1 MEINVATIRWTRWCL
16 GALLSPF
23 VLFILLTLL
32 IYCPPV
38 QRWAVGV
45 AMRHASEAT
54 GMEIKIHDVAL
65 RFPLDLQLNG
75 ISALKRNGSIPQRKD
90 TLLIARSVVCDIQ
103 MMPLFKGKVE
113 VDILQLDAV
122 RLNTMDMIADC
133 RVDGR
138 VGQAVVKMHGVDLKH
153 DSVIVNT
160 ACLTDADLDICLSD
174 TAQKDTTESKTA
186 WVVAIEKASV
196 ANSRVMLHLPGD
208 TLNVEARVGDFA
220 IDNALL
226 DLAEG
231 VYSVRDMNMRR
242 CAVRYDNRF
251 EPRIKGMD
259 YNHLSFTE
267 MNVGLD
273 SLYYSEAGMKVRLRT
288 CNMKEKSGFALNSLT
303 FMASMDAACLHVRD
317 FNLMTPF
324 SSVSGDVDFDFTTFD
339 KTNPGKA
346 RADMKASIGKDDVM
360 LFAGE
365 MLPRDLKRQL
375 PKQPITL
382 RAKLE
387 GNMQRCRLS
396 DVYADVP
403 ALLRLTLDG
412 DVCHLDQPDKL
423 TADVKLDANVF
434 GNGGRVSGTARF
446 SAEGM
451 AYNAALQASGVNVN
465 RFLPG
470 SGFKNFSG
478 RLNVSGKGTDIF
490 SPATRIDADVA
501 VANLNYKQWNFAG
514 AKAECSIRNGRAKA
528 SLHSDVDILSCELSL
543 DALINTKRLA
553 ATLAADIRNIDLHA
567 LRITPSP
574 LSTGV
579 CCHVDID
586 TDLGDNILLN
596 GHLSDIRITDS
607 AQVFHPDDIAM
618 DVLTRRDTTHA
629 VVNCGDFHLRADA
642 SGGYRRLMRFT
653 DDMTKE
659 MKRQMDE
666 RIIDELA
673 LRSKLPDATLYL
685 SSGMENPMA
694 RLLSRF
700 GYEYSNIYANLSS
713 SPVRGLDGI
722 VQIDTLKTPSMQL
735 DEIRFDVS
743 SDIDNTSYVLK
754 IANGKDNPQYC
765 FTAQLSGEMLAN
777 GSSATLTID
786 DKDGRRGIDIGLS
799 ALMEADGI
807 RMKIAEREQILGYR
821 AFMPNDG
828 NYVFLGKGMRV
839 SADLKLQANDGTGVQ
854 IYTNDDNL
862 DALQDITL
870 TLHKLDIAGL
880 LSIVPY
886 TPDITGV
893 LDGDFHAIISEH
905 DMSISSDVRLQNLCY
920 EGCQMGNISSEIVYM
935 PQADGSHH
943 VDGILYKDE
952 KEVAS
957 IVGTYY
963 FRDEDYIDAEISLDD
978 LPMNLVNGFVPGQI
992 IGMDGYGNGTL
1003 SIKGKV
1009 SEPVVDGTIDLSKAM
1024 FISVPYGVVMT
1035 IDEDPVKIVGSNVL
1049 FDNFSFYDKNK
1060 RPMVMNGYCDFSQ
1073 LDNIMMNLGIKG
1085 EGIQLID
1092 AKETRRSEAYG
1103 KAFVNFYALVSG
1115 YADRLNVK
1123 ARLDVLPSTNL
1134 YYILRDSPITTDN
1147 RLKELVEFTD
1157 FRNDNYIP
1165 KELPKVDGMSV
1176 DFRIGIREGAHIT
1189 CWLNTNHSN
1198 YLDIMGS
1205 GDLRMIYADD
1215 ALSMTGRYTI
1225 SEGEMKYSLPVIP
1238 LKTFSI
1244 SEDSYIEFVG
1254 DIMNPRLNITAT
1266 EKMRSGVSENGESRT
1281 VEFTCGVVI
1290 TKTLQDMGLQFI
1302 IDAPEDQQT
1311 ADALNTMSVEERGK
1325 VAVTM
1330 LTTGMYLSD
1339 TNTSNITMNSA
1350 LSSFLQQEINNIA
1363 GTALRTLDLSVGL
1376 ENTTNADGTV
1386 SMDYSFKFAKRF
1398 WNNRVSV
1405 SLGGRISTGSSAS
1418 GKTPSFFDN
1427 VEVQYRLSDTSNQ
1440 YLRLFYKHDVYDYLE
1455 GYLDQYGAGYMWKR
1469 KLQNFK
1475 DIFSFRTKTETK
1487 TKTDT
1492 KPDTKT
1498 NTSAKAAADSAT
1510 QNHSEA
1516 RIPNDTLYNGI
1527 APQSQTDSSIP
1538 N

>member
-1 MEINVATIRWTRWCL
+1 MKTDVANIRWTRWCL
-16 GALLSPF
+16 GALLTPF
-23 VLFILLTLL
+23 VLFVLLTLL

-38 QRWAVGV
+38 QRWAAGV
-45 AMRHASEAT
+45 AMRYASEAT
-54 GMEIKIHDVAL
+54 GMEITVHDVSL
-65 RFPLDLQLNG
+65 RFPLNVQLNG
-75 ISALKRNGSIPQRKD
+75 ISALKCNDSIPQRKD
-90 TLLIARSVVCDIQ
+90 TLLLARSVVCDIR
-103 MMPLFKGKVE
+103 MMPLLKGKVE
-113 VDILQLDAV
+113 VDVLQLDGV

-138 VGQAVVKMHGVDLKH
+138 VGQAVVEIHPLDLKH

-160 ACLTDADLDICLSD
+160 ASLTDADLDICLSD
-174 TAQKDTTESKTA
+174 TAQKDTAESRTP
-186 WVVAIEKASV
+186 WVVAVAKASV
-196 ANSRVMLHLPGD
+196 SRSRVMLHLPGD
-208 TLNVEARVGDFA
+208 TLNIEGRIGD
-220 IDNALL
+220 IVVDNALL

-231 VYSVRDMNMRR
+231 VYSVSDIDIRR
-242 CAVRYDNRF
+242 CGVRYDNRF
-251 EPRIKGMD
+251 EPRTKGMD
-259 YNHLSFTE
+259 YNHLAFTE
-267 MNVGLD
+267 MNVGVD
-273 SLYYSEAGMKVRLRT
+273 SLYYSPDGMKVRLRA
-288 CNMKEKSGFALNSLT
+288 CNMKEKSGFALSSLT
-303 FMASMDAACLHVRD
+303 FVALMDADRLHVHG
-317 FNLMTPF
+317 FNLLTPY
-324 SSVSGDVDFDFTTFD
+324 STVSADVDMDFTTFD

-346 RADMKASIGKDDVM
+346 RAAFKASVGADDV
-360 LFAGE
+360 LLLAGG
-365 MLPRDLKRQL
+365 MLPRELKRQL
-375 PKQPITL
+375 PKQPVTL
-382 RAKLE
+382 QARLE
-387 GNMQRCRLS
+387 GNTRHCHLT

-403 ALLRLTLDG
+403 SLVRLTLDG
-412 DVCHLDQPDKL
+412 DVCHLDEPDKL
-423 TADVKLDANVF
+423 TADVSLDASVF
-434 GNGGRVSGTARF
+434 GNGGRLSGTARF
-446 SAEGM
+446 SADGM
-451 AYNAALQASGVNVN
+451 AYDAALQASGINVN
-465 RFLPG
+465 RFMPG
-470 SGFKNFSG
+470 YGMKNFSG
-478 RLNVSGKGTDIF
+478 RLNVSGRGTDIF

-514 AKAECSIRNGRAKA
+514 ATAECSIRNGRVQA
-528 SLHSDVDILSCELSL
+528 SLHSDADILSCNMSL
-543 DALINTKRLA
+543 DALLSTKRLA

-567 LRITPSP
+567 LRLTPSP
-574 LSTGV
+574 LSTGI

-607 AQVFHPDDIAM
+607 AQVFHPDDIAL

-629 VVNCGDFHLRADA
+629 VMNCGDFHLRADA
-642 SGGYRRLMRFT
+642 GGGYRRLMRFT
-653 DDMTKE
+653 GDMAKE

-673 LRSKLPDATLYL
+673 LRRKLPEARLYL
-685 SSGMENPMA
+685 SSGMENPLA

-700 GYEYSNIYANLSS
+700 GYEFSNVYANISS

-722 VQIDTLKTPSMQL
+722 VQIDTLKTPSVQL

-743 SDIDNTSYVLK
+743 SDIDNTSYELK
-754 IANGKDNPQYC
+754 VANGKDNPQYS
-765 FTAQLSGEMLAN
+765 FTARLAGEMLAN

-786 DKDGRRGIDIGLS
+786 DKDGRRGIDIALS

-821 AFMPNDG
+821 AFMPNEG
-828 NYVFLGKGMRV
+828 NYVFFGKGMRV
-839 SADLKLQANDGTGVQ
+839 SADLKLQADDGTGVQ

-862 DALQDITL
+862 EALQDITL
-870 TLHKLDIAGL
+870 SLHKLDLAGL
-880 LSIVPY
+880 LSVVPY

-893 LDGDFHAIISEH
+893 LDGDFHAIISGK
-905 DMSISSDVRLQNLCY
+905 DMSISSDIRLQNLCY
-920 EGCQMGNISSEIVYM
+920 EGCLMGNISSEIVYM

-978 LPMNLVNGFVPGQI
+978 LPMNLVNGFVPDQI
-992 IGMDGYGNGTL
+992 VGMDGYGNGTL

-1009 SEPVVDGTIDLSKAM
+1009 SEPVVDGTIDLSKAA
-1024 FISVPYGVVMT
+1024 FVSVPYGVTMT

-1073 LDNIMMNLGIKG
+1073 LDNIMVNLSVKG
-1085 EGIQLID
+1085 EDILLID

-1115 YADRLNVK
+1115 YLDRLDVK

-1134 YYILRDSPITTDN
+1134 YYILKDSPITTDN

-1157 FRNDNYIP
+1157 FRNEDYVP
-1165 KELPKVDGMSV
+1165 KELPKVDGMAV

-1225 SEGEMKYSLPVIP
+1225 SQGEMKYSLPVIP

-1266 EKMRSGVSENGESRT
+1266 EKMRSSVSQNGESRT

-1290 TKTLQDMGLQFI
+1290 TKTLQDMGLQFV

-1339 TNTSNITMNSA
+1339 ANTSNITMNSA

-1376 ENTTNADGTV
+1376 ENTTNADGTT

-1475 DIFSFRTKTETK
+1475 DIFSFGE
-1487 TKTDT
+1487 
-1492 KPDTKT
+1492 KT
-1498 NTSAKAAADSAT
+1498 NTKTRKPAEPGT
-1510 QNHSEA
+1510 RQ
-1516 RIPNDTLYNGI
+1516 DTLPLMPDDTLNRHS
-1527 APQSQTDSSIP
+1527 ASQSRP
-1538 N
+1538 